1 MTTATASYN
10 TGKFTVYAEVHARA
24 VDLSEDAERGAEA
37 AALWIAGQPEID
49 LIAAREE
56 YRAAMEGELDGV
68 DGSDTAYGKLIEKAS
83 GVAMRA
89 IEAEWLAPSSAA
101 ELLVMIDIIPQ

>member
-1 MTTATASYN
+1 MTTSTASYN
-10 TGKFTVYAEVHARA
+10 TGKFTVYAEVYARA
-24 VDLSEDAERGAEA
+24 IDLTEDAERGAEA

-49 LIAAREE
+49 LNAAREE

-68 DGSDTAYGKLIEKAS
+68 DGSDTAYGKLIDKAS

-101 ELLVMIDIIPQ
+101 KLLVWIDILPR